1 MKINLRML
9 VLFALGCGI
18 ASGCSSSP
26 EAPTTTTTALGV
38 PTVTNTTPLGW
49 TIMVYMCGDN
59 NLEPYALS
67 DMNELEAASTAA
79 NIIDIIVLMD
89 RSPLLFYCGWGLDGD
104 AAL

>member
-1 MKINLRML
+1 
-9 VLFALGCGI
+9 
-18 ASGCSSSP
+18 
-26 EAPTTTTTALGV
+26 
-38 PTVTNTTPLGW
+38 
-49 TIMVYMCGDN
+49 MVYMCGDN